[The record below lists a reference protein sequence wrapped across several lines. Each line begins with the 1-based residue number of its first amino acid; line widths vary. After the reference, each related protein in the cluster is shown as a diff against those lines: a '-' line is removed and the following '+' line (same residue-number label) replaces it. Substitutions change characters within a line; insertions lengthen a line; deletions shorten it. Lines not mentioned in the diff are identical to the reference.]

1 MHVSFFSE
9 QYKTIVPFLVIGKRY
24 EAIES
29 VARLL
34 TSDVSDVLSSCM
46 IDILVHIL
54 PLFAVTRHPQL
65 SADAAL
71 TQQARYAYFTSYY
84 DVSARRLTE
93 FVRRTGYRDN
103 FPASLRA
110 ELPPALQPL
119 LDR

>member
-1 MHVSFFSE
+1 M
-9 QYKTIVPFLVIGKRY
+9 GKRY

-71 TQQARYAYFTSYY
+71 TQQARYATSCYDVLLTHVPQKVPHVAAMFMVFTSSCM
-84 DVSARRLTE
+84 VSWNVLVNTPYTDQ
-93 FVRRTGYRDN
+93 FVMCVEY
-103 FPASLRA
+103 ACI
-110 ELPPALQPL
+110 
-119 LDR
+119 